1 MINSHSHPTN
11 SQCPNQNEI
20 GTFNRDLK
28 SINMKNDLKSINM
41 KELTL
46 LSLERDLDRDRDLE
60 RLLDGIFSKIFKL
73 IFDIK

>member
-1 MINSHSHPTN
+1 
-11 SQCPNQNEI
+11 
-20 GTFNRDLK
+20 
-28 SINMKNDLKSINM
+28 MKNDLKSINM

-60 RLLDGIFSKIFKL
+60 RLLDGISSKIFKL